1 MLDKTPQLKK
11 WQPQLICSKMGGRLN
26 QEGFKY
32 VSCLINCARLQIF
45 NEEIHGS
52 KMQFY
57 WKQDFPCPREKK
69 VMKWYYH
76 SLWRSKCISIKQL
89 VAGQKVHI
97 FLCFCN
103 WKYDILFFSIVQFC
117 FMMLYSSFLKVWK
130 RTEENNF
137 LLFL

>member
-45 NEEIHGS
+45 NTEIHWLEQNAILLKTRLS
-52 KMQFY
+52 LSQR
-57 WKQDFPCPREKK
+57 KQGDEVTLP
-69 VMKWYYH
+69 
-76 SLWRSKCISIKQL
+76 LWRSKCISIKQL
-89 VAGQKVHI
+89 VACQKVHI

-103 WKYDILFFSIVQFC
+103 WKYDILFFLIVQFC
-117 FMMLYSSFLKVWK
+117 LMMLYSSFLKVWK